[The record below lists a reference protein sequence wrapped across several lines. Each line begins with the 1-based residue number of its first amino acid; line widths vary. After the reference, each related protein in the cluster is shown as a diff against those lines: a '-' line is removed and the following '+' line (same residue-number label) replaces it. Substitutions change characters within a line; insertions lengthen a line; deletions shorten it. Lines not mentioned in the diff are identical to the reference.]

1 MSDVIVIIEWVSAA
15 LLVVAALLAV
25 LRVAFGPSVLD
36 RAVATDLLT
45 SIGVA
50 VVALIIVW
58 WNRSDLRALLIIFA
72 ITGLFSSTT
81 IARFLEKDKPD
92 IEGLSEHKRRGVS
105 PEGEEKP

>member
-1 MSDVIVIIEWVSAA
+1 MSNV
-15 LLVVAALLAV
+15 LLVVEWTSAAFLVAAALLAV

-50 VVALIIVW
+50 MTALIIAW
-58 WNRSDLRALLIIFA
+58 WNRADLPVLLVIFA

-92 IEGLSEHKRRGVS
+92 LDTPARRK
-105 PEGEEKP
+105 GENE